1 MSSAREN
8 ISMSEPV
15 RRLFWKYVL
24 PTLAAVVINGL
35 YVMVDGVFIGRYIGT
50 NGLAAINLIWPL
62 FGVLLG
68 LGGMIDR
75 HGRCCIMLD

>member
-35 YVMVDGVFIGRYIGT
+35 YVMVDGVFIGRYRDER
-50 NGLAAINLIWPL
+50 
-62 FGVLLG
+62 FGG
-68 LGGMIDR
+68 N
-75 HGRCCIMLD
+75 